1 MLTVICGEDIT
12 PSRQH
17 FSSLK
22 EYYEK
27 KNFEVKHI
35 VPSELEEIYKNSE
48 GVISLFG
55 QHSAYF
61 VDKLSTFISRK
72 KKSTFETMFKELVVN
87 KDIHI
92 IDWEEKS
99 AYELTSIKKLASE
112 FKEFKPEKSIF
123 QLMDTC
129 YPGNL
134 KGFLKSVETVN
145 QTQDDLFIFAMLCK
159 HIRGLILAK
168 ENALGTMSPW
178 QKKHILTQAKMWN
191 MDTLIGFYEGLAKI
205 DMSLKTSGT
214 PFTVKKSLDIL
225 ACYYL

>member
-12 PSRQH
+12 ASRQY

-22 EYYEK
+22 EQYEK
-27 KNFEVKHI
+27 KNFELRNI
-35 VPSELEEIYKNSE
+35 VPSDLEEIYKNSE

-55 QHSAYF
+55 QQNAYY

-72 KKSTFETMFKELVVN
+72 KKSTFEAMFKELVAN

-99 AYELTSIKKLASE
+99 AYELTSIKKHASD

-129 YPGNL
+129 YPNNL
-134 KGFLKSVETVN
+134 KGFLKSVDTVH
-145 QTQDDLFIFAMLCK
+145 QTQDDTFIFAMLCK
-159 HIRGLILAK
+159 HVRTLILAK
-168 ENALGTMSPW
+168 ENALGNMPPW
-178 QKKHILTQAKMWN
+178 QKKNVLTQAKMWN
-191 MDTLIGFYEGLAKI
+191 MDKLIGFYEGLAKI

-225 ACYYL
+225 SCYYL